1 MRKTRLIVLLAA
13 CLFLAGCS
21 QPVPAKAADGLDW
34 DDGWV
39 NVGNVVGV
47 DTPGGLTPQENM
59 DVLSTKGMYYATWS
73 MGEASPYTNADG
85 EEAELY
91 DGQLYLLLAGYDK
104 AEKAQDTA
112 AEWLEMASER
122 YQVENAFT
130 DNRCN
135 GQTYSIVTYDCASDT
150 NPYARGASAF
160 GVYRNYAI
168 SVELQCQEAFDIDP
182 RAVLASFLANCHYAV

>member
-1 MRKTRLIVLLAA
+1 MKRKIFALLLAA
-13 CLFLAGCS
+13 CVCLAGCG
-21 QPVPAKAADGLDW
+21 QPVPVKAADGLDW
-34 DDGWV
+34 DEGWV

-47 DTPGGLTPQENM
+47 DTPGGLTLRENM
-59 DVLSTKGMYYATWS
+59 DVLSTRGMYYATWS

-85 EEAELY
+85 EEAEIY

-104 AEKAQDTA
+104 AEKARDTA

-122 YQVENAFT
+122 YQVENAST
-130 DNRCN
+130 DSRCN

-168 SVELQCQEAFDIDP
+168 SVELQCQEMSGIDL
-182 RAVLASFLANCHYAV
+182 RAVLAGFLANCHYAV